1 MEVSEPACLGL
12 QAGWQCRSPH
22 RPWVIQQA
30 LKGASRSS
38 QTARLFFVQLCSC
51 SWKSCSS
58 SQDSNPHQGLL
69 CRALAGWSTPLADA
83 VWDLRVWRVLKEV
96 SLTRLYPYLSSPVA
110 IPKSRTMQGKVQLPE
125 GSSNL
130 PLSYLLNQFE

>member
-22 RPWVIQQA
+22 RPRVIQQA

-38 QTARLFFVQLCSC
+38 QTAGLFFVQLCSC

-96 SLTRLYPYLSSPVA
+96 DQAVSLS
-110 IPKSRTMQGKVQLPE
+110 QLPSGHPQIQDYAGE
-125 GSSNL
+125 SAA
-130 PLSYLLNQFE
+130 P